1 MRNINPAFVRFGSSA
16 TEAGEATHPR
26 SSASPRKRTNTRDIA
41 LSPLSARSGCEQ
53 SHRGSPYS
61 ITSSA
66 RASSL
71 VRGRY
76 TRQFDDMH
84 QSGGLVIISPPTSAN
99 SRTS

>member
-41 LSPLSARSGCEQ
+41 LSPRSARRGCEH

>member
-26 SSASPRKRTNTRDIA
+26 SSASPLKRTNTRDIA

-53 SHRGSPYS
+53 SHRGSPSS